1 MDLDDRIPAIVV
13 GVLFSIVNAVVS
25 VYMAYK
31 TGMADG
37 IIFLLL
43 FLSYFIFL
51 LAGSVKSRAF
61 VYVMA
66 IMMSSTAAVI
76 AYTDG
81 LGAIIISGEP
91 FVLSDYA
98 MMALLGMSGIIG
110 MLMSVYFEGY
120 FLRGG
125 FPWPQPKVTASI
137 IRLLA
142 AEKRDLQ
149 FKVSALR
156 MGAAGAL
163 SGAIAFLKGLSVIP
177 ETIGLTVAGMSVSP
191 MMIGIGMLIGVRA
204 CLEIAVGALAS
215 LAVLVFIEGTA
226 VDYTTHM
233 KNPWV
238 FSTAVSMM
246 VTTAVITLYVILKPA
261 LREQWDRL
269 RKKAVKVPAVARDG
283 GRGSRHGPRA
293 RGILLLALIIVA
305 AVMIQAFAGVPAW
318 IFLVCVPIAVLF
330 QVIET
335 RGRAEMSM
343 GVGISSF
350 VVILLVGLAFN
361 DIVPLLILEGFV
373 VAMVMGFSLALSASM
388 TAEYSNVSRKGLI
401 TMMAIGSIAGG
412 IVCIPI
418 IRFLDGLYGIG
429 TSALPAPY
437 SVMWLEMANSAVSRI
452 PSPSISIPLVLA
464 GIVVALVLYRYK
476 ISAVSVA
483 LGLILPVSLTAALL
497 VGGIIAWYVAKKGY
511 LKNDNGITASGL
523 IAGDIVVGLAMSL
536 RALL

>member
-1 MDLDDRIPAIVV
+1 MDERIPAVIF
-13 GVLFSIVNAVVS
+13 GVLFSIINAVVC

-37 IIFLLL
+37 ILFLLL

-51 LAGSVKSRAF
+51 LAGTVKSRAF
-61 VYVMA
+61 VYVLA

-81 LGAIIISGEP
+81 LGAIIISGKP
-91 FVLSDYA
+91 FILSDYA

-110 MLMSVYFEGY
+110 MLMSCYFRDY

-125 FPWPQPKVTASI
+125 FPWPGSRVSASI
-137 IRLLA
+137 IDLLA

-156 MGAAGAL
+156 MGAAGAI
-163 SGAIAFLKGLSVIP
+163 SGGIAFLRGLGAIP
-177 ETIGLTVAGMSVSP
+177 DTIGSAVAGVSLSP
-191 MMIGIGMLIGVRA
+191 MMIGIGMLIGIRA
-204 CLEIAVGALAS
+204 CLQIALGALAS
-215 LAVLVFIEGTA
+215 LAVLVFLEGTA
-226 VDYTTHM
+226 TDYSAHM
-233 KNPWV
+233 KSPWI

-246 VTTAVITLYVILKPA
+246 VTTAVITLYVILKPV
-261 LREQWDRL
+261 LRDQWGRL
-269 RKKAVKVPAVARDG
+269 GKTAVEVPAFARDG
-283 GRGSRHGPRA
+283 GHAGRRGPRA
-293 RGILLLALIIVA
+293 RDLLLLALIVVA
-305 AVMIQAFAGVPAW
+305 AVLMQVFVGIPAW
-318 IFLVCVPIAVLF
+318 IFLVCIPIAVLF

-373 VAMVMGFSLALSASM
+373 VAMVMGFSMALAASM
-388 TAEYSNVSRKGLI
+388 TAEYCHVSRKGLI

-412 IVCIPI
+412 VVCIPI
-418 IRFLDGLYGIG
+418 IRLLNDVYGIG

-437 SVMWLEMANSAVSRI
+437 SVMWLEMASSAVSRVA
-452 PSPSISIPLVLA
+452 SPSISIPLILA
-464 GIVVALVLYRYK
+464 GIVIAFVLYRYK

-483 LGLILPVSLTAALL
+483 LGLILPMSITAAMV
-497 VGGIIAWYVAKKGY
+497 VGGIIAWYIAKKGY

-536 RALL
+536 WALL

>member
-1 MDLDDRIPAIVV
+1 MDDRIPAIVV
-13 GVLFSIVNAVVS
+13 GVLFSVVNAVVS

-51 LAGSVKSRAF
+51 LAGTVKSRAF
-61 VYVMA
+61 VYVIA

-110 MLMSVYFEGY
+110 MLMAVYFEGY
-120 FLRGG
+120 FLRGD
-125 FPWPQPKVTASI
+125 FPWPGSRVSASI
-137 IRLLA
+137 IGLLA
-142 AEKRDLQ
+142 TEKRDLQ
-149 FKVSALR
+149 FKVSFLR
-156 MGAAGAL
+156 MSGAGVL
-163 SGAIAFLKGLSVIP
+163 SGGVAFLKGMGTVP
-177 ETIGLTVAGMSVSP
+177 ETIGLSTAGLSLSP
-191 MMIGIGMLIGVRA
+191 MMAGIGMLIGIKA
-204 CLEIAVGALAS
+204 CLQIALGAVAS
-215 LAVLVFIEGTA
+215 LAVLFIIEGTA
-226 VDYTTHM
+226 ADYTTHM
-233 KNPWV
+233 KNPWI

-246 VTTAVITLYVILKPA
+246 VTTAVITLYVVLRPV
-261 LREQWDRL
+261 LREQWGRL
-269 RKKAVKVPAVARDG
+269 RKKAVEAPAVARDG
-283 GRGSRHGPRA
+283 GHGSRRGLRA
-293 RGILLLALIIVA
+293 RDLLLLALIVVA
-305 AVMIQAFAGVPAW
+305 AVMMQVFAGVPAW
-318 IFLVCVPIAVLF
+318 IFLVCIPIAILF

-350 VVILLVGLAFN
+350 IVILLVGLAFN

-373 VAMVMGFSLALSASM
+373 VAMVMGFSLALAASM
-388 TAEYSNVSRKGLI
+388 TAEYCNVSRKGLI
-401 TMMAIGSIAGG
+401 SVMAVGSVAGG

-418 IRFLDGLYGIG
+418 IRFLDSLYGIG

-437 SVMWLEMANSAVSRI
+437 SVMWLEMASSAVSRI
-452 PSPSISIPLVLA
+452 PSPSISVPLVFA
-464 GIVVALVLYRYK
+464 GIAIALVLYRLK

-483 LGLILPVSLTAALL
+483 LGLILPVSLCTALL
-497 VGGIIAWYVAKKGY
+497 AGGIIAWYVAKKGY